1 VALAKYILPDI
12 TYIEKSSKQQ
22 SSPQPL
28 AKETSGS
35 RDRILKY
42 GVPSPGIPTLLEYEN
57 HVLEYDPARKVPKWV
72 AEHVSQNKAFGEVA
86 NRKLAK
92 FDADPVIPAHFA
104 SDNKDFWGSGWS
116 RGHMAPAGNNKHS
129 QTAMNQT
136 FYLTNIIPQD
146 IDNNGNYWN
155 RLEIFCRNL
164 TKQYQDVYIIS
175 GPLWLTNDYSPRQH
189 SLPILKPNELPAL
202 GTQDIKFI
210 EVSNKREG
218 NTSSGD
224 KVDTSRKD
232 RQPRPPKKFVKYE
245 VIGKN
250 NVAVPTH
257 LFKIILVEDPSL
269 QKPMMS
275 SFIIPNSPVQDV
287 KLEDFE
293 VELTEI
299 EKQVGVRFHQDLDH
313 EHGVER
319 LCLASGCKLN
329 NYKEFQEFFWA
340 RRIKTPWN
348 IKFLERDWQELCK
361 RGLKTPELEE
371 IYLTKKKEFEE
382 KERLIQEE
390 KSATGPNQRIQV
402 PKTDQLNV
410 QTTDQ
415 LKAAT
420 PAAA

>member
-1 VALAKYILPDI
+1 
-12 TYIEKSSKQQ
+12 
-22 SSPQPL
+22 
-28 AKETSGS
+28 
-35 RDRILKY
+35 
-42 GVPSPGIPTLLEYEN
+42 
-57 HVLEYDPARKVPKWV
+57 
-72 AEHVSQNKAFGEVA
+72 
-86 NRKLAK
+86 
-92 FDADPVIPAHFA
+92 
-104 SDNKDFWGSGWS
+104 
-116 RGHMAPAGNNKHS
+116 
-129 QTAMNQT
+129 
-136 FYLTNIIPQD
+136 
-146 IDNNGNYWN
+146 
-155 RLEIFCRNL
+155 
-164 TKQYQDVYIIS
+164 
-175 GPLWLTNDYSPRQH
+175 
-189 SLPILKPNELPAL
+189 
-202 GTQDIKFI
+202 
-210 EVSNKREG
+210 
-218 NTSSGD
+218 
-224 KVDTSRKD
+224 
-232 RQPRPPKKFVKYE
+232 
-245 VIGKN
+245 
-250 NVAVPTH
+250 
-257 LFKIILVEDPSL
+257 
-269 QKPMMS
+269 MMS